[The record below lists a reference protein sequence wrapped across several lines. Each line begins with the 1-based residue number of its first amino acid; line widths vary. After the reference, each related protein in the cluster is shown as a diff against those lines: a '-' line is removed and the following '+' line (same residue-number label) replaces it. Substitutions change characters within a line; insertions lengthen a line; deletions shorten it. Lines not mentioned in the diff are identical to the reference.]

1 MTHDCSIISLGMP
14 CLTAWSLDKVQRE
27 ENLVVSNE
35 DLIDEEPDME
45 DDEKEEDEDHIVIRL
60 RNRLLTVLELCF
72 AQYIPSSDERDDDET
87 TVKHSPAQLSFAD
100 FVQLSA
106 GNVIADLRTLFPKE
120 YAEASS
126 PLLRS

>member
-1 MTHDCSIISLGMP
+1 MIN
-14 CLTAWSLDKVQRE
+14 E
-27 ENLVVSNE
+27 EPEVDDE
-35 DLIDEEPDME
+35 DEEV
-45 DDEKEEDEDHIVIRL
+45 DHVVIRL

-72 AQYIPSSDERDDDET
+72 AQYIPADDERDEDAT
-87 TVKHSPAQLSFAD
+87 TVQHSPAQLSFAD

-120 YAEASS
+120 FTEAAS

>member
-1 MTHDCSIISLGMP
+1 M
-14 CLTAWSLDKVQRE
+14 TAWSLDKVQRE
-27 ENLVVSNE
+27 ENLVVSSE
-35 DLIDEEPDME
+35 DLIDEDPEMG
-45 DDEKEEDEDHIVIRL
+45 DEEVDEDHVVIRL

-72 AQYIPSSDERDDDET
+72 AQYIPAADERDDDET

-106 GNVIADLRTLFPKE
+106 GNVMADLRTLFPKE
-120 YAEASS
+120 YADAAS

>member
-1 MTHDCSIISLGMP
+1 M
-14 CLTAWSLDKVQRE
+14 DKVQRE
-27 ENLVVSNE
+27 ENLVVCKE
-35 DLIDEEPDME
+35 DLIDEEPDVDE
-45 DDEKEEDEDHIVIRL
+45 DEEDHVVIRL

-72 AQYIPSSDERDDDET
+72 AQYIPAADERDDDET

-106 GNVIADLRTLFPKE
+106 GLVIADLRTLFPKE

>member
-1 MTHDCSIISLGMP
+1 MLILYDP
-14 CLTAWSLDKVQRE
+14 AWSLNKVQNE

-35 DLIDEEPDME
+35 DLIDKEPEMNDNE
-45 DDEKEEDEDHIVIRL
+45 DEEEDHVVIRL

-72 AQYIPSSDERDDDET
+72 AQYIPASDERDDDET
-87 TVKHSPAQLSFAD
+87 TVKHSSAQLSFAD

-106 GNVIADLRTLFPKE
+106 GNVISDLRTLLPKE
-120 YAEASS
+120 YADAAS